1 MHRMSLANRGRGV
14 ALAAACVFAGAV
26 VQPRLLAQTAASP
39 GPELPA
45 AFRTAIDKA
54 ATEVLESTGAPSAS
68 IAVVRDG
75 RIAYLQAYGKARIE
89 PAVPATTE
97 MRYSIGSISKQLT
110 ATAILLLAQDGKLTL
125 DDPVGKYVPN
135 LTRGDAITIR
145 QILSHTSGY
154 PDYAPQDYI
163 IPEWERPVSPDALL
177 DRWARKALEFEPGT
191 KWQYSNTN
199 FVIAGVIVE
208 KVAGV
213 PLVDFLT
220 ERVFKPLGMT
230 SVTNTD
236 RQKLGDKDAQG
247 YFRHALGPL
256 HPAPHEGPGW
266 MYAAGELAMTAEDL
280 ARWDVAVIQQAIL
293 APGSWRQLETEV
305 VLASGAGTRY
315 GLGVSVGLTQGH
327 RELGHGGE
335 VSGFVASNLVWP
347 DDRLA
352 VAVLT
357 NQDASGA
364 AAEIATRV
372 RDALFRAVSP
382 ASVESDRRVKQMLVE
397 LADKKLDRSRL
408 TANLASYFTDEA
420 IAEFADTLRPLGA
433 LGEVEQV
440 SSARRGGM
448 TFRRYKAKYGG
459 QAMSITVYETDDGK
473 LEQFLIS
480 KPD

>member
-1 MHRMSLANRGRGV
+1 MSRI
-14 ALAAACVFAGAV
+14 ALAGCLGLWLGLSSCGRHESKPAA
-26 VQPRLLAQTAASP
+26 PPPLDP
-39 GPELPA
+39 KDLPA
-45 AFRTAIDKA
+45 NIDRIAGDVLA
-54 ATEVLESTGAPSAS
+54 ATGVPSAS
-68 IAVVRDG
+68 VAAVSDG
-75 RIAYLQAYGKARIE
+75 KVVYVHAYGNARLE
-89 PAVPATTE
+89 PATPAAPA

-110 ATAILLLAQDGKLTL
+110 ATAVLLLAQDGKLTL
-125 DDPVGKYVPN
+125 DDPVGNYVPN

-145 QILSHTSGY
+145 QILSHTSGF

-163 IPEWERPVSPDALL
+163 IPEWERPVTPDALL
-177 DRWARKALEFEPGT
+177 DRWARKDLEFDPGT
-191 KWQYSNTN
+191 RWQYSNTN
-199 FVIAGVIVE
+199 FVIAGLIVE

-247 YFRHALGPL
+247 YFRRALGPL

-280 ARWDVAVIQQAIL
+280 AKWDAAVIQQAIL
-293 APGSWRQLETEV
+293 TPASWHQLETEV

-315 GLGVSVGLTQGH
+315 GLGVGVGLTQGH
-327 RELGHGGE
+327 RELSHGGE
-335 VSGFVASNLVWP
+335 VSGFVASNIVWP
-347 DDRLA
+347 DDKLA

-364 AAEIATRV
+364 ASEIASKV

-382 ASVESDRRVKQMLVE
+382 ASVESDQRVKLVLTQ
-397 LADKKLDRSRL
+397 LADKKLDKGLL
-408 TANLASYFTDEA
+408 TANLASYFTDDA

-433 LGEVEQV
+433 LDSVEQQ
-440 SSARRGGM
+440 SSGKRGGM
-448 TFRRYKAKYGG
+448 TFRRYRAKYGDK
-459 QAMSITVYETDDGK
+459 AMSISAYETGDGK
-473 LEQFLIS
+473 LEQFLLS